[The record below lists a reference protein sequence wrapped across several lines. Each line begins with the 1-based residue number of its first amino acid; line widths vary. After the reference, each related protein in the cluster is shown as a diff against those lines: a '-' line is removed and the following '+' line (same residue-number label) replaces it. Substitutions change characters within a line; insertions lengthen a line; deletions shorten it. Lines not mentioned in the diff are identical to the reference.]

1 MTEQNQPHLDPD
13 TRARTTLAQL
23 PKKRRL
29 FTIGFYGL
37 CLILG
42 VVFGLLNNAS
52 VNALMDFIATIFTRL
67 FSFIAVPI
75 IALALISTLAK
86 LGKDSSS
93 GKLFVRTIIYTLSTT
108 IAAAAIGAVLF
119 WVIAPANV
127 PSELLGGVEV
137 TATQQ
142 STSYFDHILAVVP
155 NNILQPF
162 VSGNVLSVLLIS
174 AAVGIALALMPK
186 NERREAVLNTILG
199 LQDVLF
205 VMIRWI
211 LAILPIGIMGF
222 TAKLVIE
229 LGHGIILGSIA
240 TYFVVVLASNFIQM
254 LIVLPGFLVSRGL
267 NPLRVA
273 KGMFPA
279 LVVAF
284 FSKSSAGTL
293 PVTMASAEDNCKVNP
308 KVSRF
313 VLPICT
319 TINMNGCAAFIL
331 TTSLYLMQNAGIEIT
346 LGTTIAWILIATIA
360 AVGNAGV
367 PMGCYFLTLS
377 LMSSMHVPVLLM
389 GIILPVYAIIDM
401 IETCEN
407 VWSDASVANM
417 VNQDLKDDL
426 AALDAA
432 DANAAEAKQAVQA

>member
-1 MTEQNQPHLDPD
+1 MTVTQEPNPTHLDPE
-13 TRARTTLAQL
+13 TQAKTTLAQL
-23 PKKRRL
+23 PRKRRL

-42 VVFGLLNNAS
+42 VGFGLLNNAS
-52 VNALMDFIATIFTRL
+52 VNAIMDFIATIFTRL

-93 GKLFVRTIIYTLSTT
+93 GKLFVRTIVYTLSTT
-108 IAAAAIGAVLF
+108 IVAALVGAVLF

-137 TATQQ
+137 APAQA
-142 STSYFDHILAVVP
+142 TSYLDHILAVIP

-174 AAVGIALALMPK
+174 AAVGIALAVMPH
-186 NERREAVLNTILG
+186 NERRSALLNAILG

-205 VMIRWI
+205 VLIRWI

-222 TAKLVIE
+222 TAKLVTE

-240 TYFVVVLASNFIQM
+240 AYFVVVLASNFIQM
-254 LIVLPGFLVSRGL
+254 LVVLPGFLISRGL
-267 NPLRVA
+267 NPLKVA
-273 KGMFPA
+273 RGMFPA

-293 PVTMASAEDNCKVNP
+293 PVTMASAEDNCHVNP

-331 TTSLYLMQNAGIEIT
+331 ITSLYLMQNAGIEIT
-346 LGTTIAWILIATIA
+346 LGTTVVWILIATIA

-417 VNQDLKDDL
+417 VNQDLKDEL
-426 AALDAA
+426 KALEQTDATQTTPA
-432 DANAAEAKQAVQA
+432 QA

>member
-1 MTEQNQPHLDPD
+1 MTVTQEPNPTHLDPE
-13 TRARTTLAQL
+13 TQAKTTLAQL
-23 PKKRRL
+23 PRKRRL

-42 VVFGLLNNAS
+42 VGFGLLNNAS
-52 VNALMDFIATIFTRL
+52 VNAIMDFIATIFTRL

-93 GKLFVRTIIYTLSTT
+93 GKLFVRTIFYTLSTT
-108 IAAAAIGAVLF
+108 IVAALVGAVLF

-137 TATQQ
+137 APAQA
-142 STSYFDHILAVVP
+142 TSYLDHILAVIP

-174 AAVGIALALMPK
+174 AAVGIALAVMPH
-186 NERREAVLNTILG
+186 NERRSALLNAILG

-205 VMIRWI
+205 VLIRWI

-222 TAKLVIE
+222 TAKLVTE

-240 TYFVVVLASNFIQM
+240 AYFVVVLASNFIQM
-254 LIVLPGFLVSRGL
+254 LLVLPGFLISRGL
-267 NPLRVA
+267 NPLKVA
-273 KGMFPA
+273 RGMFPA

-293 PVTMASAEDNCKVNP
+293 PVTMASAEDNCHVNP

-331 TTSLYLMQNAGIEIT
+331 ITSLYLMQNAGIEIT

-426 AALDAA
+426 KALEQTDATQTTPA
-432 DANAAEAKQAVQA
+432 QA

>member
-1 MTEQNQPHLDPD
+1 MTVTQEPNPTHLDPE
-13 TRARTTLAQL
+13 TQAKTTLAQL
-23 PKKRRL
+23 PRKRRL

-42 VVFGLLNNAS
+42 VGFGLLNNAS
-52 VNALMDFIATIFTRL
+52 VNAIMDFIATIFTRL

-93 GKLFVRTIIYTLSTT
+93 GKLFVRTIVYTLSTT
-108 IAAAAIGAVLF
+108 IVAALVGAVLF

-137 TATQQ
+137 APAQA
-142 STSYFDHILAVVP
+142 TSYLDHILAVIP

-174 AAVGIALALMPK
+174 AAVGIALAVMPH
-186 NERREAVLNTILG
+186 NERRSALLNAILG

-205 VMIRWI
+205 VLIRWI

-222 TAKLVIE
+222 TAKLVTE

-240 TYFVVVLASNFIQM
+240 AYFVVVLASNFIQM
-254 LIVLPGFLVSRGL
+254 LLVLPGFLISRGL
-267 NPLRVA
+267 NPLKVA
-273 KGMFPA
+273 RGMFPA

-293 PVTMASAEDNCKVNP
+293 PVTMASAEDNCHVNP

-331 TTSLYLMQNAGIEIT
+331 ITSLYLMQNAGIEIT
-346 LGTTIAWILIATIA
+346 LGTTVAWILIATIA

-426 AALDAA
+426 KALEQTDAPQTTPA
-432 DANAAEAKQAVQA
+432 QA

>member
-1 MTEQNQPHLDPD
+1 MTVTQEPNPTHLDPE
-13 TRARTTLAQL
+13 TQAKTTLAQL
-23 PKKRRL
+23 PRKRRL

-42 VVFGLLNNAS
+42 VGFGLLNNAS
-52 VNALMDFIATIFTRL
+52 VNAIMDFIATIFTRL

-93 GKLFVRTIIYTLSTT
+93 GKLFVRTIVYTLSTT
-108 IAAAAIGAVLF
+108 IVAALVGAVLF

-137 TATQQ
+137 APAQA
-142 STSYFDHILAVVP
+142 TSYLDHILAVIP

-174 AAVGIALALMPK
+174 AAVGIALAVMPH
-186 NERREAVLNTILG
+186 NERRSALLNAILG

-205 VMIRWI
+205 VLIRWI

-222 TAKLVIE
+222 TAKLVTE

-240 TYFVVVLASNFIQM
+240 AYFVVVLASNFIQM
-254 LIVLPGFLVSRGL
+254 LLVLPGFLISRGL
-267 NPLRVA
+267 NPLKVA
-273 KGMFPA
+273 RGMFPA

-293 PVTMASAEDNCKVNP
+293 PVTMASAEDNCHVNP

-331 TTSLYLMQNAGIEIT
+331 ITSLYLMQNAGIEIT
-346 LGTTIAWILIATIA
+346 LGTTVVWILIATIA

-426 AALDAA
+426 KALEQTDATQTTPA
-432 DANAAEAKQAVQA
+432 QA

>member
-1 MTEQNQPHLDPD
+1 M
-13 TRARTTLAQL
+13 
-23 PKKRRL
+23 
-29 FTIGFYGL
+29 FYGL

-222 TAKLVIE
+222 TAKLVTE

-331 TTSLYLMQNAGIEIT
+331 ITSLYLMQNAGIEIT

-360 AVGNAGV
+360 AIGNAGV

-426 AALDAA
+426 DALD
-432 DANAAEAKQAVQA
+432 AKQAVQA

>member
-1 MTEQNQPHLDPD
+1 MTVTQEPNPTHLDPE
-13 TRARTTLAQL
+13 TQAKTTLAQL
-23 PKKRRL
+23 PRKRRL

-42 VVFGLLNNAS
+42 VGFGLLNNAS
-52 VNALMDFIATIFTRL
+52 VNAIMDFIATIFTRL

-93 GKLFVRTIIYTLSTT
+93 GKLFVRTIVYTLSTT
-108 IAAAAIGAVLF
+108 IVAALVGAVLF

-137 TATQQ
+137 APAQA
-142 STSYFDHILAVVP
+142 TSYLDHILAVIP

-174 AAVGIALALMPK
+174 AAVGIALAVMPH
-186 NERREAVLNTILG
+186 NERRSALLNAILG

-205 VMIRWI
+205 VLIRWI

-222 TAKLVIE
+222 TAKLVTE

-240 TYFVVVLASNFIQM
+240 AYFVVVLASNFIQM
-254 LIVLPGFLVSRGL
+254 LLVLPGFLISRGL
-267 NPLRVA
+267 NPLKVA
-273 KGMFPA
+273 RGMFPA

-293 PVTMASAEDNCKVNP
+293 PVTMASAEDNCHVNP

-331 TTSLYLMQNAGIEIT
+331 ITSLYLMQNAGIEIT
-346 LGTTIAWILIATIA
+346 LGTTVAWILIATIA

-426 AALDAA
+426 KALEQTDATQTTPA
-432 DANAAEAKQAVQA
+432 QA

>member
-1 MTEQNQPHLDPD
+1 MTVTQEPNPTHLDPE
-13 TRARTTLAQL
+13 TQAKTTLAQL
-23 PKKRRL
+23 PRKRRL

-42 VVFGLLNNAS
+42 VGFGLLNNAS
-52 VNALMDFIATIFTRL
+52 VNAIMDFIATIFTRL

-93 GKLFVRTIIYTLSTT
+93 GKLFVRTIVYTLSTT
-108 IAAAAIGAVLF
+108 IVAALVGAVLF

-137 TATQQ
+137 APAQA
-142 STSYFDHILAVVP
+142 TSYLDHILAVIP

-174 AAVGIALALMPK
+174 AAVGIALAVMPH
-186 NERREAVLNTILG
+186 NERRSALLNAILG

-205 VMIRWI
+205 VLIRWI
-211 LAILPIGIMGF
+211 LAILPLGIMGF
-222 TAKLVIE
+222 TAKLVTE

-240 TYFVVVLASNFIQM
+240 AYFVVVLASNFIQM
-254 LIVLPGFLVSRGL
+254 LVVLPGFLISRGL
-267 NPLRVA
+267 NPLKVA
-273 KGMFPA
+273 RGMFPA

-293 PVTMASAEDNCKVNP
+293 PVTMASAEDNCHVNP

-331 TTSLYLMQNAGIEIT
+331 ITSLYLMQNAGIEIT
-346 LGTTIAWILIATIA
+346 LGTTVVWILIATIA

-426 AALDAA
+426 KALEQTDATQTTPA
-432 DANAAEAKQAVQA
+432 QA

>member
-13 TRARTTLAQL
+13 TQARTTLAKL

-42 VVFGLLNNAS
+42 VVFGLLNNES
-52 VNALMDFIATIFTRL
+52 VNALMNFIATIFTRL

-93 GKLFVRTIIYTLSTT
+93 GKLFVRTIM
-108 IAAAAIGAVLF
+108 LF

-142 STSYFDHILAVVP
+142 PTSYFDHILAVVP

-174 AAVGIALALMPK
+174 AAVGIALAIMPK

-222 TAKLVIE
+222 TAKLVTE

-240 TYFVVVLASNFIQM
+240 AYFVVVLASNFIQM

-331 TTSLYLMQNAGIEIT
+331 ITSLYLMQNAGIEIT

-360 AVGNAGV
+360 AIGNAGV

-426 AALDAA
+426 DALD
-432 DANAAEAKQAVQA
+432 AKQAVQA

>member
-1 MTEQNQPHLDPD
+1 MTVTQEPNPTHLDPE
-13 TRARTTLAQL
+13 TQAKTTLAQL
-23 PKKRRL
+23 PRKRRL

-42 VVFGLLNNAS
+42 VGFGLLNNAS
-52 VNALMDFIATIFTRL
+52 VNAIMDFIATIFTRL

-93 GKLFVRTIIYTLSTT
+93 SKLFVRTIVYTLSTT
-108 IAAAAIGAVLF
+108 IVAALVGAVLF

-137 TATQQ
+137 APAQ
-142 STSYFDHILAVVP
+142 STSYLDHILAVIP

-174 AAVGIALALMPK
+174 AAVGIALAVMPH
-186 NERREAVLNTILG
+186 NERRSALLNAILG

-205 VMIRWI
+205 VLIRWI
-211 LAILPIGIMGF
+211 LAILPLGIMGF
-222 TAKLVIE
+222 TAKLVTE

-240 TYFVVVLASNFIQM
+240 AYFVVVLASNFIQM
-254 LIVLPGFLVSRGL
+254 LVVLPGFLISRGL
-267 NPLRVA
+267 NPLKVA
-273 KGMFPA
+273 RGMFPA

-293 PVTMASAEDNCKVNP
+293 PVTMASAEDNCHVNP

-331 TTSLYLMQNAGIEIT
+331 ITSLYLMQNAGIEIT
-346 LGTTIAWILIATIA
+346 LGTTVVWILIATIA

-426 AALDAA
+426 KALEQTDATQTTPA
-432 DANAAEAKQAVQA
+432 QA

>member
-1 MTEQNQPHLDPD
+1 MTVTQEPNPTHLDPE
-13 TRARTTLAQL
+13 TQAKTTLAQL
-23 PKKRRL
+23 PRKRRL

-42 VVFGLLNNAS
+42 VGFGLLNNAS
-52 VNALMDFIATIFTRL
+52 VNAIMDFIATIFTRL

-93 GKLFVRTIIYTLSTT
+93 GKLFVRTIVYTLSTT
-108 IAAAAIGAVLF
+108 IVAALVGAVLF

-137 TATQQ
+137 APAQA
-142 STSYFDHILAVVP
+142 TSYLDHILAIIP

-174 AAVGIALALMPK
+174 AAVGIALAVMPH
-186 NERREAVLNTILG
+186 NERRSALLNAILG

-205 VMIRWI
+205 VLIRWI

-222 TAKLVIE
+222 TAKLVTE

-254 LIVLPGFLVSRGL
+254 LLVLPGFLISRGL
-267 NPLRVA
+267 NPLKVA
-273 KGMFPA
+273 RGMFPA

-293 PVTMASAEDNCKVNP
+293 PVTMASAEDNCHVNP

-331 TTSLYLMQNAGIEIT
+331 ITSLYLMQNAGIEIT
-346 LGTTIAWILIATIA
+346 LGTTVAWILIATIA

-426 AALDAA
+426 KALEQTDATQTTPA
-432 DANAAEAKQAVQA
+432 QA

>member
-1 MTEQNQPHLDPD
+1 MTEPNQTHLDPD
-13 TRARTTLAQL
+13 TQARNTLAHL
-23 PKKRRL
+23 PKRQRL

-52 VNALMDFIATIFTRL
+52 INALMDFIATIFTRL

-93 GKLFVRTIIYTLSTT
+93 GKLFARTIFYTLSTT
-108 IAAAAIGAVLF
+108 VAAAGIGAILF
-119 WVIAPANV
+119 WIIAPANV

-137 TATQQ
+137 AQTTP
-142 STSYFDHILAVVP
+142 STSYLDHILVVVP

-174 AAVGIALALMPK
+174 AAVGIALAIMPK
-186 NERREAVLNTILG
+186 NERRDAVLNTILG

-222 TAKLVIE
+222 TAKLVTE

-240 TYFVVVLASNFIQM
+240 AYFAVVLISNFIQM
-254 LIVLPGFLVSRGL
+254 LVVLPGFLLSRGL
-267 NPLRVA
+267 NPIRVA
-273 KGMFPA
+273 KGMLPA

-331 TTSLYLMQNAGIEIT
+331 ITSLYLMQNAGIEISI
-346 LGTTIAWILIATIA
+346 GTTIAWILIATIA
-360 AVGNAGV
+360 AIGNAGV

-426 AALDAA
+426 AALDS
-432 DANAAEAKQAVQA
+432 AEAPSSAS

>member
-1 MTEQNQPHLDPD
+1 MTVTQEPNPTHLDPE
-13 TRARTTLAQL
+13 TQAKTTLAQL
-23 PKKRRL
+23 PRKRRL

-42 VVFGLLNNAS
+42 VGFGLLNNAS
-52 VNALMDFIATIFTRL
+52 VNAIMDFIATIFTRL

-93 GKLFVRTIIYTLSTT
+93 GKLFVRTIVYTLSTT
-108 IAAAAIGAVLF
+108 IVAALVGAVLF

-137 TATQQ
+137 APAQA
-142 STSYFDHILAVVP
+142 TSYLDHILAVIP

-174 AAVGIALALMPK
+174 AAVGIALAVMPH
-186 NERREAVLNTILG
+186 NERRSALLNAILG

-205 VMIRWI
+205 ILIRWI

-222 TAKLVIE
+222 TAKLVTE

-240 TYFVVVLASNFIQM
+240 AYFVVVLASNFIQM
-254 LIVLPGFLVSRGL
+254 LLVLPGFLISRGL
-267 NPLRVA
+267 NPLKVA
-273 KGMFPA
+273 RGMFPA

-293 PVTMASAEDNCKVNP
+293 PVTMASAEDNCHVNP

-331 TTSLYLMQNAGIEIT
+331 ITSLYLMQNAGIEIT
-346 LGTTIAWILIATIA
+346 LGTTITWILIATIA

-426 AALDAA
+426 KALEQTDATQTTPA
-432 DANAAEAKQAVQA
+432 QA